1 MSGDPA
7 LDALVAQTQAALGA
21 LITKPKLVR
30 ASCSIPLTAC
40 KLHTVAV
47 LSMGGCCACS

>member
-21 LITKPKLVR
+21 LITKPKLVGVQPPCNK
-30 ASCSIPLTAC
+30 SL
-40 KLHTVAV
+40 LV
-47 LSMGGCCACS
+47 L